1 MSNKNLL
8 NEGTIRRFMKLA
20 EIDSLANPF
29 VDRIN
34 EGEEIY
40 EAEED
45 DLADMSGAEA
55 FGAGAASAEEEAGDE
70 PEMDMGDEEM
80 PDDMDMEMG
89 DDEGMEGEDDP
100 MAEIGTAIADAVSE
114 LLQGMVDDGTLEI
127 SQGEDTDEIDLDAE
141 PEGGEE
147 MADIEVSDEEP
158 EEELAE
164 SDIRKTF
171 KQGLG
176 DVRKTWSKERRKCA
190 ASGKGSTV
198 CDQEEAARQAASST
212 NEANIVAE
220 VARRVTKRL
229 LASR

>member
-34 EGEEIY
+34 ENEEEIY

-45 DLADMSGAEA
+45 ELADMSGEEA

-70 PEMDMGDEEM
+70 EM
-80 PDDMDMEMG
+80 PDDMDMDMDM

-127 SQGEDTDEIDLDAE
+127 SQGEDTDEVDLEAE

-164 SDIRKTF
+164 SDALKRVTKP
-171 KQGLG
+171 
-176 DVRKTWSKERRKCA
+176 WSRQDLTNEWAGRDEALALAGVASCA
-190 ASGKGSTV
+190 ASSRLV
-198 CDQEEAARQAASST
+198 RR
-212 NEANIVAE
+212 
-220 VARRVTKRL
+220 RRVP
-229 LASR
+229 SC

>member
-70 PEMDMGDEEM
+70 PDMDLDGEEM
-80 PDDMDMEMG
+80 PDDMGMDM

-127 SQGEDTDEIDLDAE
+127 SQGEDTDEVDLEAE

-147 MADIEVSDEEP
+147 MDVADAGIEVSDEEP

-164 SDIRKTF
+164 GSEVPTKNE
-171 KQGLG
+171 QGWCM
-176 DVRKTWSKERRKCA
+176 VN
-190 ASGKGSTV
+190 GKRVHDSR
-198 CDQEEAARQAASST
+198 CET
-212 NEANIVAE
+212 NFEEANIVAE

>member
-34 EGEEIY
+34 ENEEEIY

-45 DLADMSGAEA
+45 ELAGMEGD
-55 FGAGAASAEEEAGDE
+55 ASAEEA
-70 PEMDMGDEEM
+70 GDEEM
-80 PDDMDMEMG
+80 PDDMDMDMDMDDEGM

-127 SQGEDTDEIDLDAE
+127 SQGEDTDEVDLEAE
-141 PEGGEE
+141 PDGGEE
-147 MADIEVSDEEP
+147 MDVADAGIEVSDEEP
-158 EEELAE
+158 EDAE
-164 SDIRKTF
+164 A
-171 KQGLG
+171 
-176 DVRKTWSKERRKCA
+176 E
-190 ASGKGSTV
+190 
-198 CDQEEAARQAASST
+198 
-212 NEANIVAE
+212 IVAE